1 MAAAHV
7 VGFSA
12 LLLSHHPMLQSINYG
27 ARADQRVSILYD
39 FLRAAAVPHVQVDPS
54 RVGAGLP
61 DLQQVPGLLPT
72 SQQFSSQQ
80 FYGGGMGAGV
90 NVGTLQAPFTLPTPY
105 LGNPMNAILQ
115 LRAAGLWV

>member
-1 MAAAHV
+1 MAASHV

-27 ARADQRVSILYD
+27 ARADLRVSALYD
-39 FLRAAAVPHVQVDPS
+39 FIRAAAIPYAQVDPN

-61 DLQQVPGLLPT
+61 DLQQVPGLLP
-72 SQQFSSQQ
+72 SSQQ
-80 FYGGGMGAGV
+80 FYGGAIAAGAGLSA
-90 NVGTLQAPFTLPTPY
+90 LQAPFPHPDFY

-115 LRAAGLWV
+115 MRAAGLWV

>member
-1 MAAAHV
+1 MAASHV

-27 ARADQRVSILYD
+27 ARADQRVSALYD
-39 FLRAAAVPHVQVDPS
+39 LLRVAAIPYAQVDPNW
-54 RVGAGLP
+54 VGAGLP

-72 SQQFSSQQ
+72 SQR
-80 FYGGGMGAGV
+80 FYSGAIGTGAV
-90 NVGTLQAPFTLPTPY
+90 LGTLQAPFAAPDAYFGT
-105 LGNPMNAILQ
+105 PMNAILE